1 MPQTLA
7 SLITSFILTFL
18 VTPLVI
24 GFFKKKNI
32 MDKPGGRKI
41 HTGDTPSMGGIAIF
55 MGMII
60 ALLIWMPLP
69 GLQRFKF
76 FYGAMGIMFI
86 VGLRDDL
93 VPVRPIVKLAAQ
105 LLSSCMVIFLMDI
118 KLNSLYSIFTI
129 TDLPYLVSFFISLST
144 LIVITNSY
152 NLIDGLDGL
161 ASSIGIIAFFFFGIY
176 FFLVGQTYYSM
187 VCFAFIGTLIAFLN
201 FNWEPSRIFMGDTG
215 ALLIGFALAVVT
227 IKFIDY
233 NHYLPDETPFKLT
246 SSVAVGISVIIIPL
260 FDTLRVFISRAMKK
274 KSPFSP
280 DKTHLHHILMR
291 LGFSHSG
298 TTLIMIATNIAII
311 CIALTLDFLGDNI
324 LVPIIIVLCTLL
336 SLMLDQ
342 ILKSNIKRKK
352 KEVVK
357 NFRRD

>member
-1 MPQTLA
+1 
-7 SLITSFILTFL
+7 
-18 VTPLVI
+18 
-24 GFFKKKNI
+24 

-60 ALLIWMPLP
+60 ALLIWMPML

-76 FYGAMGIMFI
+76 FYGAIGIMFI

-118 KLNSLYSIFTI
+118 KLNSLYGVLTI
-129 TDLPYLVSFFISLST
+129 EEIPYIISFFLSLFT
-144 LIVITNSY
+144 LIVVTNSY

-187 VCFAFIGTLIAFLN
+187 VCFAFIGALIAFLN

-233 NHYLPDETPFKLT
+233 NHYLPAETPFKLN
-246 SSVAVGISVIIIPL
+246 SSIAVGISVIIIPL
-260 FDTLRVFISRAMKK
+260 FDTLRVFISRAIKK

-280 DKTHLHHILMR
+280 DKTHIHHILMR

-298 TTLIMIATNIAII
+298 TTLIMIATNIVII
-311 CIALTLDFLGDNI
+311 CIALALDFLGDNI
-324 LVPIIIVLCTLL
+324 LVPTIIVLCILL

-342 ILKSNIKRKK
+342 ILQANIRRKK

>member
-24 GFFKKKNI
+24 GFFKKRNI

-55 MGMII
+55 IGVMI
-60 ALLIWMPLP
+60 ALLIFMPLV

-76 FYGAMGIMFI
+76 FYGAMGIMFM

-93 VPVRPIVKLAAQ
+93 VPVRPIVKLGAQ
-105 LLSSCMVIFLMDI
+105 FLASFMVIFLMDI
-118 KLNSLYSIFTI
+118 TLKSFYGLFSIEE
-129 TDLPYLVSFFISLST
+129 LPYIISVVVTLFT

-187 VCFAFIGTLIAFLN
+187 VCFGFIGALIAFLN

-215 ALLIGFALAVVT
+215 ALLIGFALAVIT

-311 CIALTLDFLGDNI
+311 CTALALDFLGDNI
-324 LVPIIIVLCTLL
+324 LVPLIIGLCILL
-336 SLMLDQ
+336 SLMLDE
-342 ILKSNIKRKK
+342 ILKANIRRKK

>member
-1 MPQTLA
+1 MVTL
-7 SLITSFILTFL
+7 F
-18 VTPLVI
+18 
-24 GFFKKKNI
+24 
-32 MDKPGGRKI
+32 
-41 HTGDTPSMGGIAIF
+41 
-55 MGMII
+55 
-60 ALLIWMPLP
+60 
-69 GLQRFKF
+69 
-76 FYGAMGIMFI
+76 
-86 VGLRDDL
+86 
-93 VPVRPIVKLAAQ
+93 
-105 LLSSCMVIFLMDI
+105 
-118 KLNSLYSIFTI
+118 
-129 TDLPYLVSFFISLST
+129 T

-187 VCFAFIGTLIAFLN
+187 VCFAFIGALIAFLN

-215 ALLIGFALAVVT
+215 ALLIGFALAVIT

-233 NHYLPDETPFKLT
+233 NHYLPVETPFKLT

-311 CIALTLDFLGDNI
+311 CTALALDFLGDNI
-324 LVPIIIVLCTLL
+324 LVPLIIGLCILL
-336 SLMLDQ
+336 SLMLDE
-342 ILKSNIKRKK
+342 ILKANIRRKK

>member
-76 FYGAMGIMFI
+76 FYGAIGIMFV

-118 KLNSLYSIFTI
+118 KLNSFYGLLTI
-129 TDLPYLVSFFISLST
+129 EELPYIISFFFTLFT

-187 VCFAFIGTLIAFLN
+187 VCFAFIGALIAFLN

-215 ALLIGFALAVVT
+215 ALLIGFALAVAT

-233 NHYLPDETPFKLT
+233 NHYLPKETPFKLT
-246 SSVAVGISVIIIPL
+246 SSVAVAISVIIIPL
-260 FDTLRVFISRAMKK
+260 FDTLRVFISRAIKK

-298 TTLIMIATNIAII
+298 TTLIMIATNIVII
-311 CIALTLDFLGDNI
+311 CLALALDFLGDNI
-324 LVPIIIVLCTLL
+324 LVPIIIVFCILL

-342 ILKSNIKRKK
+342 ILKANIRRKK

>member
-76 FYGAMGIMFI
+76 FYGAMGIMFM

-93 VPVRPIVKLAAQ
+93 VPVRPIVKLVAQ

-118 KLNSLYSIFTI
+118 KLNSFYGLLMIEE
-129 TDLPYLVSFFISLST
+129 LPYIISFFFSLFT

-187 VCFAFIGTLIAFLN
+187 VCFAFIGALIAFLN

-233 NHYLPDETPFKLT
+233 NHYLPEQTAFKLK
-246 SSVAVGISVIIIPL
+246 SSVAIGISVIIVPL

-274 KSPFSP
+274 RSPFSP

-298 TTLIMIATNIAII
+298 TTLIMIATNIGII
-311 CIALTLDFLGDNI
+311 CIALALDFLGDNI
-324 LVPIIIVLCTLL
+324 LVPLIIGLCVLL
-336 SLMLDQ
+336 SLMIDE
-342 ILKSNIKRKK
+342 ILRAKIRRKK
-352 KEVVK
+352 KAITK
-357 NFRRD
+357 SFRRD

>member
-18 VTPLVI
+18 LTPLVI

-55 MGMII
+55 LGMVI

-93 VPVRPIVKLAAQ
+93 VPVRPTVKLAAQ

-118 KLNSLYSIFTI
+118 KLNSLYGIFTI
-129 TDLPYLVSFFISLST
+129 EELPNLISFFLSLFT

-187 VCFAFIGTLIAFLN
+187 VCFAFIGALIAFLN

-215 ALLIGFALAVVT
+215 ALLIGFALAVVS

-233 NHYLPDETPFKLT
+233 NHYLPEETPFKLT
-246 SSVAVGISVIIIPL
+246 SSVAVAISVIIIPL

-311 CIALTLDFLGDNI
+311 CVALALDFLGDNI
-324 LVPIIIVLCTLL
+324 LVPLIIGLCILL
-336 SLMLDQ
+336 SLMLDE
-342 ILKSNIKRKK
+342 ILRANIRRKK
-352 KEVVK
+352 KAISK
-357 NFRRD
+357 SFRRD

>member
-1 MPQTLA
+1 
-7 SLITSFILTFL
+7 
-18 VTPLVI
+18 
-24 GFFKKKNI
+24 

-41 HTGDTPSMGGIAIF
+41 HTDFTPSMGGIAIF
-55 MGMII
+55 MGVMI
-60 ALLIWMPLP
+60 ALIIWMPLA

-76 FYGAMGIMFI
+76 LYGALGIMFI
-86 VGLRDDL
+86 VGVRDDL
-93 VPVRPIVKLAAQ
+93 VPVRPMVKLAAQ
-105 LLSSCMVIFLMDI
+105 VLAACMVIFLMDI
-118 KLNSLYSIFTI
+118 KLNSFYGLLSIEEV
-129 TDLPYLVSFFISLST
+129 PYLISFLLTLFT

-187 VCFAFIGTLIAFLN
+187 VSFAFIGALIAFLN

-215 ALLIGFALAVVT
+215 ALLIGFALAVITV
-227 IKFIDY
+227 KFIDY
-233 NHYLPDETPFKLT
+233 NNYLPQETSFKLK

-298 TTLIMIATNIAII
+298 TTLIMIGVNICMI
-311 CIALTLDFLGDNI
+311 CLALALDFLGDNL
-324 LVPIIIVLCTLL
+324 LVPIIISLCILL
-336 SLMLDQ
+336 SLMLDE
-342 ILKSNIKRKK
+342 ILRATIRRKK
-352 KEVVK
+352 KEVIK
-357 NFRRD
+357 NFRKD